1 MLEKLAALG
10 RFGLFGFRMLGAIRL
25 SAPQFR
31 DTVRQI
37 YVIGAR
43 SLPIIAVGGA
53 FVGLVMTLQGYRT
66 LSTFGAGNALARCC
80 RFPCS
85 ANWGRCSLP
94 SCSAVAQARRWQRNW
109 A

>member
-53 FVGLVMTLQGYRT
+53 FVGLDEIMSKSHSYGFI
-66 LSTFGAGNALARCC
+66 STSKDDNQNIRD
-80 RFPCS
+80 R
-85 ANWGRCSLP
+85 
-94 SCSAVAQARRWQRNW
+94 QTQRN
-109 A
+109 AARQLVLRRQRRGEAHR